1 MKTII
6 ASMLVLA
13 AIAGCSSTTETD
25 APYSNG
31 EAASHNSAL

>member
-6 ASMLVLA
+6 ASVLILA
-13 AIAGCSSTTETD
+13 AVAGCSSTGTD
-25 APYSNG
+25 VPYSGG